1 MSRDELTSFN
11 PFAPHHFTSGGTL
24 QQASPTMQEDK
35 VLPTPESRSPSR
47 SPVIPPMNILAPVHA
62 PQPTPKASPP
72 VFERY
77 DRGSVT
83 PELVIRKAINTW
95 GARPSFR

>member
-1 MSRDELTSFN
+1 
-11 PFAPHHFTSGGTL
+11 
-24 QQASPTMQEDK
+24 
-35 VLPTPESRSPSR
+35 
-47 SPVIPPMNILAPVHA
+47 MNILAPVHA